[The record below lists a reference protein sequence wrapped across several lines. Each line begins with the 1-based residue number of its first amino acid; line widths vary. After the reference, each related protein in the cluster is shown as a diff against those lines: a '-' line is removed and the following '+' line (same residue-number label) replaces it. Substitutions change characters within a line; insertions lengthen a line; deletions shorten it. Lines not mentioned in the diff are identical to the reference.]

1 MTTSAAVTGLRSSI
15 VTTDLIYKG
24 IMTSLASSHNKT
36 PCIAVTTDL
45 IYKGIMTGLLQTQ
58 PVLFRVRYNRPDLQ
72 RDYDY
77 RAGKPARAAAPRVT
91 TDLIYKGIMTN
102 SFTLHIISFPTR
114 LQQT

>member
-15 VTTDLIYKG
+15 
-24 IMTSLASSHNKT
+24 
-36 PCIAVTTDL
+36 
-45 IYKGIMTGLLQTQ
+45 
-58 PVLFRVRYNRPDLQ
+58 
-72 RDYDY
+72 
-77 RAGKPARAAAPRVT
+77 VT